1 MSQVNIDLLI
11 LDFDGVLTD
20 NRVYVTQDGQEAV
33 ACHRGDGWGIGL
45 LKNAGLEIIILST
58 ETNPVVSARAKK
70 LGVECIQGC
79 SDKAEATREIIAKKE
94 LDFTK
99 VMYVGNDTND
109 SEAMALV
116 GHAVAPADSHPE
128 IIEVAK
134 TITKARG
141 GYGVVR
147 ELADLLLSRSSPR
160 EIEDKDGP
168 TT

>member
-1 MSQVNIDLLI
+1 MDIDLLI

-20 NRVYVTQDGQEAV
+20 NRVYVAQNGEETV
-33 ACHRGDGWGIGL
+33 ACHRGDGWGIKL
-45 LKNAGLEIIILST
+45 LKNAGVEIIILST
-58 ETNPVVSARAKK
+58 ETNPVVSARARK
-70 LGVECIQGC
+70 LDVECIQGC
-79 SDKAEATREIIAKKE
+79 RDKAKATREIIEKKG
-94 LDFTK
+94 LDSTK

-128 IIEVAK
+128 IIEIAK

-147 ELADLLLSRSSPR
+147 ELADLLLSRSQPR
-160 EIEDKDGP
+160 EIEDKNEP

>member
-1 MSQVNIDLLI
+1 MDIDLLI

-20 NRVYVTQDGQEAV
+20 NRVYIAQDGKEAV
-33 ACHRGDGWGIGL
+33 ACHRGDGWGIKL

-58 ETNPVVSARAKK
+58 ETNPVVSARARK
-70 LGVECIQGC
+70 LDVECIQGC

-94 LDFTK
+94 LDSTK

-116 GHAVAPADSHPE
+116 GHTVAPADSHPE

-134 TITKARG
+134 TVTRARG
-141 GYGVVR
+141 GHGVVR
-147 ELADLLLSRSSPR
+147 ELADLLLSRS
-160 EIEDKDGP
+160 
-168 TT
+168 

>member
-1 MSQVNIDLLI
+1 MSQINIDLLI

-20 NRVYVTQDGQEAV
+20 NRVYVTQDGQETV
-33 ACHRGDGWGIGL
+33 ACHRGDGWGIKL

-58 ETNPVVSARAKK
+58 ETNPVVSARARK
-70 LGVECIQGC
+70 LDVECIQGC
-79 SDKAEATREIIAKKE
+79 PNKAEATREIIAKKG
-94 LDFTK
+94 LDATK

-141 GYGVVR
+141 GHGVVR
-147 ELADLLLSRSSPR
+147 ELADLLLSRS
-160 EIEDKDGP
+160 
-168 TT
+168 

>member
-20 NRVYVTQDGQEAV
+20 NRVYVTQDGQETV

-58 ETNPVVSARAKK
+58 ETNPIVSARARK

-79 SDKAEATREIIAKKE
+79 SDKADATRKIIAEKE
-94 LDFTK
+94 LDSTK

-134 TITKARG
+134 TVTKARG
-141 GYGVVR
+141 GQGVVR
-147 ELADLLLSRSSPR
+147 ELADLLLSRS
-160 EIEDKDGP
+160 
-168 TT
+168 

>member
-1 MSQVNIDLLI
+1 MSQINIDLLI

-20 NRVYVTQDGQEAV
+20 NRVYVTQDGQETV
-33 ACHRGDGWGIGL
+33 ACHRGDGWGIEL
-45 LKNAGLEIIILST
+45 LKNAGIEIIILST

-70 LGVECIQGC
+70 LGVKCIQGC
-79 SDKAEATREIIAKKE
+79 ADKAEATREIIAKKE
-94 LDFTK
+94 LDSTR

-134 TITKARG
+134 TVTRARG
-141 GYGVVR
+141 GQGVVR
-147 ELADLLLSRSSPR
+147 ELADLLLSRS
-160 EIEDKDGP
+160 
-168 TT
+168 

>member
-1 MSQVNIDLLI
+1 MSQINIDLLI

-20 NRVYVTQDGQEAV
+20 NRVYVTQDGKEAV
-33 ACHRGDGWGIGL
+33 ACHRGDGWGIRL
-45 LKNAGLEIIILST
+45 LKNAGLEVIILST
-58 ETNPVVSARAKK
+58 ETNPVVSARARK
-70 LGVECIQGC
+70 LDVECIQGC

-94 LDFTK
+94 LDSTK

-134 TITKARG
+134 TITRARG

-147 ELADLLLSRSSPR
+147 ELADLLLSRS
-160 EIEDKDGP
+160 
-168 TT
+168 

>member
-1 MSQVNIDLLI
+1 MSQINIDLLI

-20 NRVYVTQDGQEAV
+20 NRVYVTQDGQETV
-33 ACHRGDGWGIGL
+33 ACHRGDGWGIRL
-45 LKNAGLEIIILST
+45 LQDAGIEVVILST
-58 ETNPVVSARAKK
+58 EKNPVVSARAKK
-70 LGVECIQGC
+70 LNVECRQNC
-79 SDKAEATREIIAKKE
+79 PDKAKATKE
-94 LDFTK
+94 LIASRNLKPDT

-147 ELADLLLSRSSPR
+147 ELADLLLSRS
-160 EIEDKDGP
+160 
-168 TT
+168 